1 MNKVDDFMT
10 SNGESANEAESNLM
24 SDYSEAVDYGFK
36 ALGNQVSGVIINF
49 ISKKYNLRVAE
60 TFSKPELL
68 CEAMERTLGA
78 GALLIEKR
86 IIKHLYGQR
95 SSSNDL
101 QIEVNNRQDFSRYIR
116 DVPRRPVA
124 VDQVHKH

>member
-1 MNKVDDFMT
+1 MT
-10 SNGESANEAESNLM
+10 SNGESANEADSNLM
-24 SDYSEAVDYGFK
+24 RDYSEAVNYGFE
-36 ALGNQVSGVIINF
+36 ALGDQVSGVIINF
-49 ISKKYNLRVAE
+49 ISKKYNLRAAE

-86 IIKHLYGQR
+86 IIRRLYDRR
-95 SSSNDL
+95 SSSTHL

-116 DVPRRPVA
+116 DFPRDSEQPI
-124 VDQVHKH
+124 

>member
-1 MNKVDDFMT
+1 MT
-10 SNGESANEAESNLM
+10 SNGESETKADSNLI
-24 SDYSEAVDYGFK
+24 SDYSEAVNYGFK

-86 IIKHLYGQR
+86 IIRYLYDQH
-95 SSSNDL
+95 SSFTDS
-101 QIEVNNRQDFSRYIR
+101 QIEIRNGQDFSRYIR
-116 DVPRRPVA
+116 DAPKRLGTD
-124 VDQVHKH
+124 DQIHKH